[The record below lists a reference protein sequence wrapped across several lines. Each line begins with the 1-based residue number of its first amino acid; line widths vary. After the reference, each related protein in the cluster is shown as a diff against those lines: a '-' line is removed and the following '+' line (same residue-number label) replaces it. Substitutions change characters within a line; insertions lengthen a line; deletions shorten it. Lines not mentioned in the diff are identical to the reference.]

1 MAAKNPHGLQIY
13 DLLLDIIM
21 DLSPNQAEKLYSELL
36 VRYTK
41 RARVKLYNADGEL
54 DQENG
59 KIRLLPSQ
67 YQAIRTMYGDTY
79 VKKSFTELYNYISFL
94 EKYQDS
100 NSKYKTKLKKYTSET
115 HNVVL
120 TKGWVYDK
128 CKQYIIKERP
138 KVNVNPFM
146 IEDFATAKEYIKTIP
161 KEMREKAIDV
171 QMLIMKFPELADIE

>member
-1 MAAKNPHGLQIY
+1 MAAKNPHGLNIY
-13 DLLLDIIM
+13 DLLLNIIM
-21 DLSPNQAEKLYSELL
+21 DLSPAQAEKLYSELL
-36 VRYTK
+36 VRYTR
-41 RARVKLYNADGEL
+41 RAKVKLYNANGEI
-54 DQENG
+54 DKENG

-67 YQAIRTMYGDTY
+67 YQAIRTTYGDTY
-79 VKKSFTELYNYISFL
+79 VKKAFTELTNYIVFL
-94 EKYQDS
+94 ENNQES
-100 NSKYKTKLKKYTSET
+100 NSKYKTKLKKYSSET

-120 TKGWVYDK
+120 TKGWVYEK

-161 KEMREKAIDV
+161 KELRDKAIDI